1 MSSHK
6 DHRMIEFTQ
15 GANRGTICGE
25 VRSCRRL
32 VSPSSFPP
40 ARDTRRDIRTIITGF
55 KWNRD
60 RSNLLPMYQRPPI
73 DYEISISTPESF
85 KHHQTRSTY
94 HLSISVAYNN
104 PSINSYHSFLFHQC
118 LFVYSDPL
126 TPYSHASPRSSLKPG
141 FRSISSGLLKRF
153 LDVTLQSSMESC
165 AGSSLP
171 DIIFATTPRKH
182 DEEPS
187 TMKQSGSF
195 KPTLM

>member
-1 MSSHK
+1 MNSTIVRTRNSQEQEVLKSRHFQLTVELKRAGRMSSHK

-73 DYEISISTPESF
+73 DYEYLYPPRNLSKII
-85 KHHQTRSTY
+85 KHE
-94 HLSISVAYNN
+94 A
-104 PSINSYHSFLFHQC
+104 
-118 LFVYSDPL
+118 
-126 TPYSHASPRSSLKPG
+126 
-141 FRSISSGLLKRF
+141 
-153 LDVTLQSSMESC
+153 
-165 AGSSLP
+165 
-171 DIIFATTPRKH
+171 
-182 DEEPS
+182 
-187 TMKQSGSF
+187 
-195 KPTLM
+195 PTIYRYL